1 MPRTSRTTA
10 APPSTEPAIVD
21 ATAVVDR
28 SGGLALPS
36 EVDGPGP
43 AGAAGPGGWVKLG
56 FLLAVLA
63 LGALFVQRRW
73 AELSTVF
80 SALSWGWVL
89 LSVPL
94 AGLGQLAAMA
104 AYREIQAD
112 LGAPVPVLPAGRIY
126 FVSQL
131 GKYLPGTVW
140 GMVALVSLSREHRI
154 ARRTAAAAG
163 LLALAFSVATAVGL
177 AALLL
182 PFGALGSVRQFWYVG
197 LLIPLAVVGLHPRVA
212 GPVLDRGLRRVG
224 RAPLPRRMSYA
235 GTLRAGGAQAV
246 SWLCFGL
253 HAWVLV
259 LGLGGAATPATL
271 AVCVGGFALA
281 YGIGPLFILLP
292 AAAGVRETAIVLTL
306 GSAVGGGRALAV
318 ALVSRVLLLALDLA
332 QAGGW
337 NVAARRAARRMRTA
351 NKR

>member
-1 MPRTSRTTA
+1 
-10 APPSTEPAIVD
+10 VD
-21 ATAVVDR
+21 GA
-28 SGGLALPS
+28 GLS
-36 EVDGPGP
+36 EVD
-43 AGAAGPGGWVKLG
+43 ARARGAGWVKLG
-56 FLLAVLA
+56 FLVAVLA
-63 LGALFVQRRW
+63 LGVLFVQRRW
-73 AELSTVF
+73 AELAAVLG
-80 SALSWGWVL
+80 ALSWGWVA

-94 AGLGQLAAMA
+94 AALGQLAAMQ

-112 LGAPVPVLPAGRIY
+112 LGAPVRPLPAGRIY

-140 GMVALVSLSREHRI
+140 GMVALVQLSREQRI

-163 LLALAFSVATAVGL
+163 LLALAFSVATAVLL

-182 PFGALGSVRQFWYVG
+182 PFGALGSVRHFWYLG
-197 LLIPLAVVGLHPRVA
+197 LLVPLAVVGLHPRVA
-212 GPVLDRGLRRVG
+212 GPVLDWSLARIG
-224 RAPLPRRMSYA
+224 REPLPRRMSYLGA
-235 GTLRAGGAQAV
+235 LRVSAAQAV

-271 AVCVGGFALA
+271 AVGIGGFALS

-306 GSAVGGGRALAV
+306 GSAVGGSRALAV
-318 ALVSRVLLLALDLA
+318 ALVSRVLLLALDVG
-332 QAGGW
+332 QAGVW
-337 NVAARRAARRMRTA
+337 SVAARRATRRMRTA
-351 NKR
+351 IER